1 MSNLLNVEIDHDL
14 IYEFLE
20 ELELSFQLVETHI
33 IALEKGAFVEDR
45 MKTIKHVFENLSLN
59 SAKLYLVPLSEILDY
74 AILVFERFIQW
85 QFFSPAS
92 AELVLLYMD
101 RILHITKEVER
112 DLVIDL
118 TETQNV
124 LVSFQQIASIQQA
137 DEFEVAI
144 INALKV
150 ITKSISTNTAQS
162 DVDDLFDLFSKNNA
176 PDIANE
182 IDETETSNNSIHN
195 ETISPIS
202 SDDNK
207 NTVSIEGIDIVVP
220 ETFDEP
226 LLHAK
231 EIIADLRQDTS
242 IALLSDISEINNP
255 DGNYHNPF
263 VLEIGLAINYIAG
276 NPINPEGLAKGICLR
291 DIGLVNN
298 AVDILKPEKLSQEEF
313 ILLKQHPILAAK
325 LAEDLAIHED
335 GINAIIHHHERMDGT
350 GYPYNLKND
359 EISEAGKLTAIIDS
373 FNAMIDVRPHKRF
386 SRSALRAIA
395 EINACIDTHYDKFW
409 IKQFNLFMRHHWLPI
424 QISQY
429 IETDKAA
436 INPFE
441 IIQSV
446 SLKVS

>member
-33 IALEKGAFVEDR
+33 IALEKGEFVEDR

-150 ITKSISTNTAQS
+150 ITKNISTNTAQS
-162 DVDDLFDLFSKNNA
+162 DVDDLFDLFSSDNVPEVSSNST
-176 PDIANE
+176 
-182 IDETETSNNSIHN
+182 ETEATTSS
-195 ETISPIS
+195 
-202 SDDNK
+202 NK
-207 NTVSIEGIDIVVP
+207 KEDEDINTVNVEGIDILVP
-220 ETFDEP
+220 KTLDEA

-231 EIIADLRQDTS
+231 EIIMTLRQDTS

-276 NPINPEGLAKGICLR
+276 KPIDPEGLAKGICLR
-291 DIGLVNN
+291 DIGLVNSS
-298 AVDILKPEKLSQEEF
+298 VDILKPEKLSQEEF